1 MLATF
6 PEEACMDAAT
16 NHDVI
21 QQLYGAYTSG
31 DLEAI
36 LRPFND
42 QSVWIELGDNQR
54 TGVFHGATGLL
65 EHSMRN
71 LELTN
76 GTLATEVQEIA
87 GGEKYVVVVER
98 ATAQRNDRSLDMLC
112 ATSYQMVDGMV
123 AEMRVLPFDSQEWQR
138 FWE

>member
-1 MLATF
+1 
-6 PEEACMDAAT
+6 MDAAA
-16 NHDVI
+16 NHELIRD
-21 QQLYGAYTSG
+21 LYGAYTSD

-71 LELTN
+71 LELTD
-76 GTLATEVQEIA
+76 GTLATQVQEIV
-87 GGEKYVVVVER
+87 GGEQYVVVVER
-98 ATAQRNDRSLDMLC
+98 ATAQRNGQSLDMLC
-112 ATSYQMVDGMV
+112 ATSYQMVDGLV
-123 AEMRVLPFDSQEWQR
+123 GEMRVLPFDSEKWQR

>member
-1 MLATF
+1 MR
-6 PEEACMDAAT
+6 MDSAA
-16 NHDVI
+16 NLELI
-21 QQLYGAYTSG
+21 KELYGAYISG
-31 DLEAI
+31 DLEAV

-54 TGVFHGATGLL
+54 TGVFRGATGLL

-71 LELTN
+71 LELTD
-76 GTLATEVQEIA
+76 GTLATELQEVV
-87 GGEKYVVVVER
+87 GGERFVVAIER
-98 ATAQRNDRSLDMLC
+98 ATAQRNGRSLDMLC
-112 ATSYQMVDGMV
+112 ATSYQMADGMV

>member
-1 MLATF
+1 
-6 PEEACMDAAT
+6 MDAAA
-16 NHDVI
+16 NHEVI

-76 GTLATEVQEIA
+76 GTLATEVQEIV
-87 GGEKYVVVVER
+87 GGEQYVVVVER
-98 ATAQRNDRSLDMLC
+98 ATAERNGRSLDMLC
-112 ATSYQMVDGMV
+112 ATSYHMVDGMV
-123 AEMRVLPFDSQEWQR
+123 AELRVLPFDSQEWQR